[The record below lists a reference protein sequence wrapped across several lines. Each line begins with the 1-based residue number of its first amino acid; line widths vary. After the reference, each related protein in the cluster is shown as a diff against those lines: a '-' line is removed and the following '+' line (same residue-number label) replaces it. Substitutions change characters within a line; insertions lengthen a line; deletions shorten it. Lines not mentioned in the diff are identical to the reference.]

1 MFEGDI
7 DEGELEIGQVSA
19 LVNEI
24 RPAAAIVE
32 EIMKEFTEAKNELTK
47 LE

>member
-7 DEGELEIGQVSA
+7 EEGELEIGQAAA

-24 RPAAAIVE
+24 KSAGEIVE
-32 EIMKEFTEAKNELTK
+32 EIIREFNEAKKELTK
-47 LE
+47 L